1 MSEPITEKQKELR
14 NRILTGLDLVYDRL
28 LEFKRQ
34 KKSELVVLK
43 DGQIVYVKP

>member
-1 MSEPITEKQKELR
+1 MSEPITEKLKELR